1 MKTLTIFFSD
11 TNSIVTED
19 DDDRNIEEYIS
30 ELSKVLES
38 NNIALLH
45 TSSSSII
52 IRPNAISAVIVSD
65 TDETPKEPKTKIQ
78 KPSLEKEKKSKK
90 ESDKPQDIISD

>member
-1 MKTLTIFFSD
+1 MKILTIFFSTED
-11 TNSIVTED
+11 SIVIED
-19 DDDRNIEEYIS
+19 DDDRNREEYTS

-52 IRPNAISAVIVSD
+52 IRPNAISAVVVSD
-65 TDETPKEPKTKIQ
+65 TDETPKEPKIKTQ
-78 KPSLEKEKKSKK
+78 KPSLEKEKKIKK
-90 ESDKPQDIISD
+90 ESDEPQDIISD